1 MKIKIKYNLTLF
13 GNFHLK
19 DEVLEIQDEQLSP
32 ALKALID
39 YNLIEVITE
48 IEKDENEQNTKQS
61 KNKKDK

>member
-13 GNFHLK
+13 GNFYPK
-19 DEVLEIQDEQLSP
+19 DEILEIEEDQLSP

-48 IEKDENEQNTKQS
+48 IEEDENTQNTKQS

>member
-13 GNFHLK
+13 GNFYPK
-19 DEVLEIQDEQLSP
+19 DEILEIEEDQLP
-32 ALKALID
+32 ELKSAID

-48 IEKDENEQNTKQS
+48 IEKDENTQNTKQS